1 MIEGL
6 WQEIVGSKCILR
18 AFPVGYGHHRCDD
31 DSLPDTFTTDQ
42 VFTIEAVYHR
52 VTKDGKIWPTYK
64 LAEIQSRLFRPDE
77 ILIQGI
83 CQEGLAAGDLC
94 GEFYA

>member
-6 WQEIVGSKCILR
+6 WQEIVGSKCTIR
-18 AFPVGYGHHRCDD
+18 AVPVSYRLSASD
-31 DSLPDTFTTDQ
+31 LPGAFTIDQ

-64 LAEIQSRLFRPDE
+64 LAEIPGRLFRPDE
-77 ILIQGI
+77 IIIQDI
-83 CQEGLAAGDLC
+83 CQGGLEAGNLC
-94 GEFYA
+94 GEFYV

>member
-6 WQEIVGSKCILR
+6 WQEIVGSKCIIR
-18 AFPVGYGHHRCDD
+18 AVPVSYRKQSDLDLSG
-31 DSLPDTFTTDQ
+31 TFTTDQ

-64 LAEIQSRLFRPDE
+64 LAEIPGRLFRPDE
-77 ILIQGI
+77 IIIQDI
-83 CQEGLAAGDLC
+83 CQGGLEAGNLC
-94 GEFYA
+94 GEFYV

>member
-6 WQEIVGSKCILR
+6 WQEIVGSRCTIR
-18 AFPVGYGHHRCDD
+18 AIPAGYNHRRWDD
-31 DSLPDTFTTDQ
+31 PSMPDTFTVDQ

-64 LAEIQSRLFRPDE
+64 LAEIQGRLFRPDE

-83 CQEGLAAGDLC
+83 CQEALVAGDLC